1 MFALIAKGQTERK
14 EKKTIVGRKLLG
26 KEEHD
31 FLKDRPF
38 KMMDSLL
45 AGEPTCTDSPNVGQ
59 GMPALW
65 ENNCF

>member
-1 MFALIAKGQTERK
+1 MGS
-14 EKKTIVGRKLLG
+14 KLLG

-45 AGEPTCTDSPNVGQ
+45 AGEPTCTEAPNLGQ
-59 GMPALW
+59 GMPAFLDK
-65 ENNCF
+65 NNCF

>member
-1 MFALIAKGQTERK
+1 MFALIAKGKTERK
-14 EKKTIVGRKLLG
+14 EKKTTVGRKLLG

-31 FLKDRPF
+31 FLKERPF

-45 AGEPTCTDSPNVGQ
+45 AGEPTCTEAPNLGQ